1 MLSRR
6 HCCLLR
12 HSVPMFT
19 RRSRRSNVR
28 CICVVGH
35 MGRNS
40 AQTMWPT
47 VGGSRPNDLAGD
59 ATSVVVLGTVAMHA
73 MRAGDA
79 VVVIMHRRADCP
91 HEPDAKGKPPLA
103 AGYQCPFCKA
113 SADHYSRE
121 CPHRFAAGSAN
132 ASANKAKTAFEKEVA
147 AEATKVA
154 MELYSQYEDPDR
166 CATPEPRTHRRGSPA
181 WTPREVATPGCG
193 LRCRQLRTLAAL
205 AVANGRCLLTE
216 LSYRPSRPW
225 VLIGNGEQSG
235 LHRSPGYIVNQEQSP
250 KSCGL
255 SDPNV
260 PLAGS
265 PAPRLVLP
273 VLEVVALLVDFR
285 VILGSAGSPIRLC
298 PTPPLRQNFV
308 MVILVHR
315 ESVSD

>member
-1 MLSRR
+1 MPSGF
-6 HCCLLR
+6 R
-12 HSVPMFT
+12 HSWSFPLRCSFPLRISDVEPKGPVHREM
-19 RRSRRSNVR
+19 RSRT
-28 CICVVGH
+28 
-35 MGRNS
+35 
-40 AQTMWPT
+40 QP
-47 VGGSRPNDLAGD
+47 
-59 ATSVVVLGTVAMHA
+59 
-73 MRAGDA
+73 
-79 VVVIMHRRADCP
+79 
-91 HEPDAKGKPPLA
+91 
-103 AGYQCPFCKA
+103 
-113 SADHYSRE
+113 
-121 CPHRFAAGSAN
+121 
-132 ASANKAKTAFEKEVA
+132 
-147 AEATKVA
+147 
-154 MELYSQYEDPDR
+154 
-166 CATPEPRTHRRGSPA
+166 ATPEPRTHRRGSPA

-285 VILGSAGSPIRLC
+285 VILGTGPSSAGSPIRLC

-315 ESVSD
+315 ESRL

>member
-1 MLSRR
+1 MQLPAAYFFVVLIALFHRE
-6 HCCLLR
+6 
-12 HSVPMFT
+12 M
-19 RRSRRSNVR
+19 RSRT
-28 CICVVGH
+28 
-35 MGRNS
+35 
-40 AQTMWPT
+40 QP
-47 VGGSRPNDLAGD
+47 
-59 ATSVVVLGTVAMHA
+59 
-73 MRAGDA
+73 
-79 VVVIMHRRADCP
+79 
-91 HEPDAKGKPPLA
+91 
-103 AGYQCPFCKA
+103 
-113 SADHYSRE
+113 
-121 CPHRFAAGSAN
+121 
-132 ASANKAKTAFEKEVA
+132 
-147 AEATKVA
+147 
-154 MELYSQYEDPDR
+154 
-166 CATPEPRTHRRGSPA
+166 ATPEPRTHRRGSPA
-181 WTPREVATPGCG
+181 WTPREVATPGRG

-216 LSYRPSRPW
+216 LSYRPSQPW

-308 MVILVHR
+308 MVILASGIPSLIEHIHASFQHPASASLHIHAASACPYTR
-315 ESVSD
+315 S